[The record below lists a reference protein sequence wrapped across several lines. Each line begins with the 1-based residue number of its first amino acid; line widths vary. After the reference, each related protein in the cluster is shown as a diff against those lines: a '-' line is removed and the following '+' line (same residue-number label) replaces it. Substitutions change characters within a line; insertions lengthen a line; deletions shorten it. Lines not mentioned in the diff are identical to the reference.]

1 MNFSFLNEFLKKKRL
16 IDIMRELNYKKIV
29 DDIQDWIKNYVNS
42 AKVTDIVV
50 GLSGGIDS
58 AVTAALCSNAIGK
71 EKIIGLGLPCGSISQ
86 DLDDAKSI
94 AKHLGIKFEVL
105 DLTPVY
111 EKFLDIVNSKL
122 KKDKLASA
130 NLKPRLRMIALYFT
144 GQSMGKSLVA
154 GTSNRAELLIG
165 YFTKYGDGAADFEP
179 IASLYKQE
187 VRKLAELLNLPER
200 IIKKAP
206 SAGLWPG
213 QTDEGEIGLSYDT
226 IDEILY
232 RIDYNLDFKGI
243 NESDIKKVR
252 RMMNAA
258 EHKLKMP
265 PFYDLRERN
274 KI

>member
-1 MNFSFLNEFLKKKRL
+1 
-16 IDIMRELNYKKIV
+16 MRELNYKKIV
-29 DDIQDWIKNYVNS
+29 VDIQDWIKNYVKN
-42 AKVTDIVV
+42 AKATIIVV

-71 EKIIGLGLPCGSISQ
+71 EKIIGMGLPCGSISK

-94 AKHLGIKFEVL
+94 AKHLGINFDVL

-111 EKFLDIVNSKL
+111 EKFLDITNPL
-122 KKDKLASA
+122 LRKDILASA
-130 NLKPRLRMIALYFT
+130 NLKPRLRMMALYFI
-144 GQSMGKSLVA
+144 GQSKGKSLVA
-154 GTSNRAELLIG
+154 GTSNRAELVIG

-187 VRKLAELLNLPER
+187 VRKIAKLLKLPER
-200 IIKKAP
+200 IIIKAP

-213 QTDEGEIGLSYDT
+213 QTDEGEIGLTYDT

-232 RIDYNLDFKGI
+232 RIDYKLDFKGI
-243 NESDIKKVR
+243 NENDIKKVR
-252 RMMNAA
+252 TMMNAA

-265 PFYDLRERN
+265 PFYDLREIT